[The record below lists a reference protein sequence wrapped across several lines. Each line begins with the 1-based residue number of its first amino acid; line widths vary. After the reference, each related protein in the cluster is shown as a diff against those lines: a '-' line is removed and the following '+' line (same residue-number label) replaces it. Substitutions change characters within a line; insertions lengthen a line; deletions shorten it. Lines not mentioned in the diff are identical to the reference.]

1 MITPKFKVDQD
12 DQTATVTIFTPFARI
27 SDAEINIDGDSF
39 TFYSSPYYL
48 RLNLPGRLVDSELEK
63 HRVTYNSDLGAFV
76 IDCQKETHGQNF
88 EGLDMLTKLLQPPG
102 ADGVTKPLIEVIR
115 DDSKASSSD
124 DEFGD
129 EDDIDWFYEQK
140 LNEEVIV
147 TTGHKYGFA
156 NTHTGVF
163 TALRS
168 ELHGIFDITEP
179 DNKSQAQRRD
189 ERHAQELSKFD
200 ENHYLADLFEDD
212 LARQC
217 IHFIPEF
224 YSITRDEVTLSE
236 EDQET
241 LLQLPRKEHLID
253 KSNRSMVYFGL
264 VDLIFSWSYNHRVT
278 QGENCSESAWN
289 ITKLSATLSWLD
301 SFTDIRDVLVS
312 CYRRSLIFPLVRN
325 WQLAQSVLKD
335 TVKIL
340 LLGKKQVLRS
350 LLEIQR
356 LLNASEGYYLLNQL
370 YVTDYCVWIQSVKE
384 QRLFSLADSIR
395 KVKLNKDDV
404 GLELVELEAAGNLV
418 LEEGSENENI
428 AQSFNIN
435 DLMDH
440 FGNLTIIEN
449 GAATNENSQSP
460 QAVTVVS
467 RRSKQHSIIVS
478 DSDSS
483 SEDSDSDSSED
494 DDSSDDSS
502 DSDDSSSSS
511 SSSSSSDDS
520 SELDSDDDIEPPRY
534 QETPI

>member
-12 DQTATVTIFTPFARI
+12 DQTVTVTIFTPFARI

-48 RLNLPGRLVDSELEK
+48 RLNMPGRLIDSELEK
-63 HRVTYNSDLGAFV
+63 HRAIYDTDLGAFV
-76 IDCQKETHGQNF
+76 VVGQKETAGQIF

-102 ADGVTKPLIEVIR
+102 ADGVTKPLIEVIG
-115 DDSKASSSD
+115 DEKQDSSSD
-124 DEFGD
+124 DGGD
-129 EDDIDWFYEQK
+129 DEDIDWFYEQK
-140 LNEEVIV
+140 LNEDLIIS
-147 TTGHKYGFA
+147 TGHKYGFA

-163 TALRS
+163 TALKS
-168 ELHGIFDITEP
+168 ELHGVVDISDP
-179 DNKSQAQRRD
+179 DNKSPALRRD

-200 ENHYLADLFEDD
+200 DNHYLADLFEDD
-212 LARQC
+212 VARQC

-224 YSITRDEVTLSE
+224 YSVTREEVTLSE
-236 EDQET
+236 EEQEA
-241 LLQLPRKEHLID
+241 LLRLPRKEHLID

-278 QGENCSESAWN
+278 QGENCAESAWN
-289 ITKLSATLSWLD
+289 MAKQSATLSWLD

-325 WQLAQSVLKD
+325 WQLAQAVLKD

-340 LLGKKQVLRS
+340 LLGRKQVLKC

-356 LLNASEGYYLLNQL
+356 QLNASESYYILNQL
-370 YVTDYCVWIQSVKE
+370 YVTDYCVWIQRVKE

-418 LEEGSENENI
+418 LEEGEDNDNVD
-428 AQSFNIN
+428 QPFNIN
-435 DLMDH
+435 DIMDH

-449 GAATNENSQSP
+449 GAATNDNSQSP
-460 QAVTVVS
+460 KVTVVS
-467 RRSKQHSIIVS
+467 RRSKQHSIIVR

-483 SEDSDSDSSED
+483 SSEDSETDSSD

-502 DSDDSSSSS
+502 DSSTDDSSSSS
-511 SSSSSSDDS
+511 SSSDS
-520 SELDSDDDIEPPRY
+520 SELDSDDDEEQPRY